1 MHPILIKSIL
11 SLALGIPVGILVIKL
26 AFKSSIFANIGIY
39 WMTNLLFVIMN
50 TRIGDQFP
58 DKYPYA
64 LVFSLNV
71 IISIILVFLSYNFI
85 KKPFNLSIEQL
96 KELSKGNLKQEIT
109 KEQILLKSEIGE
121 LSRINIAI
129 SDSFKKVIG
138 DINSGAENINQIGVN
153 INQTSTQLSEA
164 ASDQASSLEEIS
176 ASMEQMMA
184 NIESNTDIAIQT
196 EKIANNAHQAVLE
209 GNKSALEALNSIKD
223 IADKIKII
231 TDIALQTNILALNA
245 AVEAARAGEHGK
257 GFAVVAAEVRKLAER
272 SKNAADEIIVMSNNG
287 ARISEKAIELL
298 NKTLPLISETTH
310 QVQNISVASVEQRSG
325 ASQINSAVQNINQST
340 QLNVTTAEGMIQNS
354 EELNDQADKLLDN
367 IKYFKI

>member
-1 MHPILIKSIL
+1 MHPVILKSLI
-11 SLALGIPVGILVIKL
+11 SLVVGIPVAIIIIKKL
-26 AFKSSIFANIGIY
+26 FKQSIFVTIGVFWLSDI
-39 WMTNLLFVIMN
+39 LFVVMN
-50 TRIGDQFP
+50 TRVATYFSED
-58 DKYPYA
+58 YPYA
-64 LVFSLNV
+64 LGVLVNV
-71 IISIILVFLSYNFI
+71 GFSIIMVFFAYYLIQRPLTATLNDLHELAKGKLDFNYNNERI
-85 KKPFNLSIEQL
+85 GRKD
-96 KELSKGNLKQEIT
+96 
-109 KEQILLKSEIGE
+109 EIGE
-121 LSRINIAI
+121 LNRINKTITDA
-129 SDSFKKVIG
+129 FQKVIG
-138 DINSGAENINQIGVN
+138 DINNGAENINQIGLN

-196 EKIANNAHQAVLE
+196 EKVANNAHQAVLE
-209 GNKSALEALNSIKD
+209 GNKSALEALDSIKD
-223 IADKIKII
+223 IAEKIKII

-272 SKNAADEIIVMSNNG
+272 SKSAADDIIIMSNNG

-298 NKTLPLISETTH
+298 NKTLPLISETAH
-310 QVQNISVASVEQRSG
+310 QVQNISVASIEQRSG